1 MAAGVLAPTIPFCGA
16 CGWDHELQN
25 KNVDF
30 LCDSCGADVTF
41 YGFSTVATA
50 GIPGSFDA
58 GAPSNFAALVSS
70 GIVAS
75 PLTAWTIGQDVDLG
89 DGTTAF
95 WNATAWVV
103 GTAS

>member
-1 MAAGVLAPTIPFCGA
+1 MPAGVIAPTIPFCGA

-30 LCDSCGADVTF
+30 FCDSCGADVTF
-41 YGFSTVATA
+41 SGFSTEAVA

-70 GIVAS
+70 GIVAN
-75 PLTAWTIGQDVDLG
+75 PLTAWTVGQDVDLADG
-89 DGTTAF
+89 STAYWDGTD
-95 WNATAWVV
+95 WQV